1 MVPGYRSQRRTR
13 EPDER
18 NHAGRPIENPFP
30 WFASK
35 PESFIRRIDRIA
47 RIMKFGLSG
56 TDMPGHELLSDRE
69 IASLSLWLTQGSQPI
84 NKTSG
89 ETI

>member
-1 MVPGYRSQRRTR
+1 
-13 EPDER
+13 
-18 NHAGRPIENPFP
+18 
-30 WFASK
+30 
-35 PESFIRRIDRIA
+35 
-47 RIMKFGLSG
+47 MKFGLSG